1 MLGSYSGR
9 VATKPTRRVL
19 AAACGVAIVL
29 AAPSGGA
36 ANVAKAVKAVKV
48 AKAAKAS
55 TSAPNP
61 FRTGRTLVIPHGGGD
76 GLFPENTMYAYEQTM
91 AMGADVVD
99 VDVRKSRDGVLIA
112 FHDPTT
118 TRITGQARAVKA
130 STFAELTKLDAG
142 WSFTKGNA
150 NPFRNKGIAIPSLES
165 ILKRFPKALLSL
177 DLKDESTEM
186 NAPLCSLLT
195 RFGRTNDA
203 FVGSNSDEQILQ
215 FRKQCP
221 RVRTS
226 ATMVDV
232 YASRDA
238 RANNDADFVPAVS
251 VDQPPYR
258 MGGQTL
264 VDRASLDWAHAHG
277 IAILTW
283 VVNDTPSLQHL
294 VDMGV
299 DGIYT
304 SYPDRL
310 LTILGRASPPTS

>member
-1 MLGSYSGR
+1 MFDPYSLR
-9 VATKPTRRVL
+9 VATKPTRAAL
-19 AAACGVAIVL
+19 AVALGVAFVF
-29 AAPSGGA
+29 AASPGGTA
-36 ANVAKAVKAVKV
+36 YA
-48 AKAAKAS
+48 AKAAKAA

>member
-1 MLGSYSGR
+1 MLGPYSGR

-19 AAACGVAIVL
+19 AAAFSVALVL
-29 AAPSGGA
+29 AAPSGSTATA
-36 ANVAKAVKAVKV
+36 AS
-48 AKAAKAS
+48 AS
-55 TSAPNP
+55 KLLPNP

-76 GLFPENTMYAYEQTM
+76 GLYPEDTMLAYEKTM
-91 AMGADVVD
+91 AMGADVID
-99 VDVRKSRDGVLIA
+99 VDVQKTKDSVLIA

-118 TRITGQARAVKA
+118 TRITGQARTVKA

-142 WSFTKGNA
+142 WSFTKGSA

-195 RFGRTNDA
+195 RFGRTNDV

-221 RVRTS
+221 GVRTS

-232 YASRDA
+232 YASQNA
-238 RANNDADFVPAVS
+238 RAGNDANFVPAVS

-258 MGGQTL
+258 MGGRTL

-283 VVNDTPSLQHL
+283 VVNDPKSLQHL
-294 VDMGV
+294 VDIGV

-310 LTILGRASPPTS
+310 LEILGRGPAQKAP

>member
-1 MLGSYSGR
+1 MFGSYSLPVASKSTGR
-9 VATKPTRRVL
+9 AFVSTCCVAVFF
-19 AAACGVAIVL
+19 AACSLG
-29 AAPSGGA
+29 S
-36 ANVAKAVKAVKV
+36 
-48 AKAAKAS
+48 AKAAKVS

-76 GLFPENTMYAYEQTM
+76 GLYPENTMYAYEQTM

-99 VDVRKSRDGVLIA
+99 VDVRKSRDGVLVA

-118 TRITGQARAVKA
+118 TRITGQNRSVRS
-130 STFAELTKLDAG
+130 STFAELAKLDAG

-150 NPFRNKGIAIPSLES
+150 SPFRNKGIAIPSLES

-177 DLKDESTEM
+177 DLKDESVAM
-186 NAPLCSLLT
+186 NAPLCRLLT
-195 RFGRTNDA
+195 RYRRTDDV
-203 FVGSNSDEQILQ
+203 FVGSNNDEQILH

-221 RVRTS
+221 GVRTS

-238 RANNDADFVPAVS
+238 RAIDDPNFVPAVS
-251 VDQPPYR
+251 VDQPPFR
-258 MGGQTL
+258 MGGRTL
-264 VDRASLDWAHAHG
+264 VDKESLDWAHGHG
-277 IAILTW
+277 VAILTW
-283 VVNDTPSLQHL
+283 VVNDTKSLEHL
-294 VDMGV
+294 VDIGV

-310 LTILGRASPPTS
+310 LKILGRSSAPKS

>member
-1 MLGSYSGR
+1 MFDPYSLP
-9 VATKPTRRVL
+9 VATKPTR
-19 AAACGVAIVL
+19 AARAVALGMAFVF
-29 AAPSGGA
+29 AASSGGTANA
-36 ANVAKAVKAVKV
+36 AETVKAVKAAKV
-48 AKAAKAS
+48 S

-61 FRTGRTLVIPHGGGD
+61 FRIGRTLVIPHGGGD

-112 FHDPTT
+112 FHDATT
-118 TRITGQARAVKA
+118 TRITGTTRTVAR
-130 STFAELTKLDAG
+130 STFAELAKLDAG

-165 ILKRFPKALLSL
+165 ILKRFPRALLSL
-177 DLKDESTEM
+177 DLKDESTGM
-186 NAPLCSLLT
+186 NEPLCTLLT
-195 RFGRTNDA
+195 RFRRTNDV

-221 RVRTS
+221 GVRTS

-232 YASRDA
+232 YASQDA
-238 RANNDADFVPAVS
+238 RASKDPDFVPAVS
-251 VDQPPYR
+251 VDQPPFR
-258 MGGQTL
+258 MGGRTL

-294 VDMGV
+294 VDIGV

-310 LTILGRASPPTS
+310 LKILGRASPPPS